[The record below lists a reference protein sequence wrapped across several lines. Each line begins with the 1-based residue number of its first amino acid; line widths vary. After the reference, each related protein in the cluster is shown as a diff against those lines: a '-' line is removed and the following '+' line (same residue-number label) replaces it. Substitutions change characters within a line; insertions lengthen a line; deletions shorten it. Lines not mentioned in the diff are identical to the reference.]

1 MGALVALGVLAA
13 LSLRPVPLV
22 EQAVEHLLAP
32 ARLVAEVAAPV
43 RWLSFE
49 DAVEAAGAVE
59 KGKDALVREAR
70 ELLED
75 ERLAVRPPAHLVP
88 AGLRIVHAEV
98 IERPQGEEDS
108 LLVRWADST
117 HLQPGIPVVV
127 GEHFVGRLAGVDPDR
142 PGWGRVDL
150 VTGSDFRVG
159 AQLSGSG
166 PGRGAMVVGG
176 LLRRRSDEPGSL
188 FLGVHNQGAW
198 EEFEGPVRVKEWMGE
213 GRAGDWGDGFLLG
226 RLVQETIEGGLVLR
240 RVRPVKDLAHGLYR
254 VVLLAPPVE
263 SEPAEVDLEAP
274 TYEPACWRGA
284 DVLSRCTSA
293 SGRAGLR
300 LALTRGTEV
309 EPGSA
314 VAFGPHL
321 LGLVEMAGSYTARV
335 RTLSDPG
342 LVLSL
347 LARVEGERHPAA
359 IGRVTTEGLGP
370 NGTLRVRW
378 EARVGIGG
386 SGGPVS
392 ARLFTGGGVRGVPRG
407 LLVGSAR
414 LPRTT
419 GVHELLIQP
428 GTDGAN
434 CQWVE
439 VWIGPG
445 REVGR

>member
-1 MGALVALGVLAA
+1 MTRYH
-13 LSLRPVPLV
+13 S
-22 EQAVEHLLAP
+22 HFI
-32 ARLVAEVAAPV
+32 
-43 RWLSFE
+43 WFC
-49 DAVEAAGAVE
+49 
-59 KGKDALVREAR
+59 
-70 ELLED
+70 
-75 ERLAVRPPAHLVP
+75 
-88 AGLRIVHAEV
+88 
-98 IERPQGEEDS
+98 
-108 LLVRWADST
+108 T
-117 HLQPGIPVVV
+117 V
-127 GEHFVGRLAGVDPDR
+127 GTTISIGQSNPDR
-142 PGWGRVDL
+142 PGGGRVDL
-150 VTGSDFRVG
+150 GTGSDFRVG

-166 PGRGAMVVGG
+166 PGRGKMVVGG

-198 EEFEGPVRVKEWMGE
+198 EEFEGHVRVKECMGE

-284 DVLSRCTSA
+284 E
-293 SGRAGLR
+293 
-300 LALTRGTEV
+300 ALTRGTEV

-321 LGLVEMAGSYTARV
+321 LGLVETAGSYTARV

-386 SGGPVS
+386 GGGPVS

-445 REVGR
+445 AEVGG